1 MAASEIGRTRT
12 TAARRHGR
20 HEVDPVTRTPS
31 WRVPLSGTAGE
42 DVLDGINEEA
52 EELYPGVSA

>member
-20 HEVDPVTRTPS
+20 QTHSGAWVLPLG
-31 WRVPLSGTAGE
+31 RVA
-42 DVLDGINEEA
+42 
-52 EELYPGVSA
+52 